1 MSDMLAYRI
10 HRFGGPDVLLLD
22 SVPIPQPGAGEMLL
36 RVRAAGVNPVDL
48 KTRAGQYPLIREDAL
63 PYALGRDC
71 CGVVERVG
79 ENVEWAPGDE
89 VFAFVGQGPGAYA
102 EYVKLDGAAAAR
114 RPVSIDATVAGAVPL
129 AALTAWQGLFD
140 HGGLDRG
147 ERVLIHAGAGG
158 VGHFA
163 KEKGAEV
170 FVTASEDG
178 IEFVRSLGADHV
190 IDYRHQHVEDLVPEA
205 DLVLD
210 LVGGE
215 TQTRSWNVV
224 AKGGALISTLTEPSQ
239 TDASRRGAQRTLYGT
254 TRRQVTGRDRR
265 VDRQRTHPGAHRGH
279 VYVQR
284 AAARARAT
292 GRGPYTRQ
300 NRPRGSQGVASRLA
314 PTQART

>member
-22 SVPIPQPGAGEMLL
+22 SVPVPQPGAGEVLV

-48 KTRAGQYPLIREDAL
+48 KTRAGHYPLIREDAL
-63 PYALGRDC
+63 PYTLGRDC

-79 ENVEWAPGDE
+79 ENVEWAPGEE

-102 EYVKLDGAAAAR
+102 EYVKLDAAALAR
-114 RPVSIDATVAGAVPL
+114 QPASIDATVAGAVPL

-140 HGGLDRG
+140 HGALERG

-163 KEKGAEV
+163 VQFAKDRGAEV

-190 IDYRHQHVEDLVPEA
+190 IDYRHQHVEDFVPEV

-215 TQTRSWNVV
+215 TQRRSWNVV

-239 TDASRRGAQRTLYGT
+239 TDASRRGARGERFTARPDG
-254 TRRQVTGRDRR
+254 RQLATIAALIDKGRVQVRIADTFSFDALAQALARL
-265 VDRQRTHPGAHRGH
+265 DEGHIRGKI
-279 VYVQR
+279 VL
-284 AAARARAT
+284 
-292 GRGPYTRQ
+292 
-300 NRPRGSQGVASRLA
+300 QGHKE
-314 PTQART
+314 